1 MVIVIVSFIRH
12 TMYYA
17 VLYFLQFISNHR
29 ILNTLADI
37 YLLIRMI
44 CIILKQ
50 YRKAIKLFK
59 YCFLQHH
66 FKYLTK
72 KNHVFSFF
80 YSIGIRNKCGIVFSK
95 LHIRFRD
102 HGQST
107 SGLAVVVGIGA
118 VVFHDQFN
126 LTQLYR
132 VSVLIHGQ
140 FFFILK
146 WYSYVGLVL
155 KKKTNT
161 VTIVTCVLH
170 STTSYIIIQYLDSVE
185 VMTKPIK

>member
-72 KNHVFSFF
+72 KKSRFLVFLQHR
-80 YSIGIRNKCGIVFSK
+80 YPEQM
-95 LHIRFRD
+95 RD
-102 HGQST
+102 CLFQ
-107 SGLAVVVGIGA
+107 
-118 VVFHDQFN
+118 
-126 LTQLYR
+126 
-132 VSVLIHGQ
+132 
-140 FFFILK
+140 
-146 WYSYVGLVL
+146 
-155 KKKTNT
+155 
-161 VTIVTCVLH
+161 
-170 STTSYIIIQYLDSVE
+170 TSYPVPRPWSEYFRAGCGSWNRSCRFPRPV
-185 VMTKPIK
+185 